1 MIKASVEAP
10 GLSVNLTER
19 LEPFGGGG
27 GGGGSVSGDGDGGG
41 GGAGDGG
48 GGGGA
53 CGGS

>member
-1 MIKASVEAP
+1 MIKASAEAP

-27 GGGGSVSGDGDGGG
+27 GGGGGGT
-41 GGAGDGG
+41 GDGG